1 MRRLVTRRDFMKGS
15 ASAVVGAA
23 IPLSQS
29 ASQET
34 PSQRPERSK
43 VVLVRNAD
51 ALDESSV
58 FNGEVIQQM
67 LDEAVMEF
75 FDAESPVDAFR
86 RIISPGQ
93 IVAIKTNRW
102 GWLPTPAELEAAIR
116 KRALDVGV
124 TEENLGLA
132 DGPTVRTN
140 PLFRNADSIINV
152 RPLRTHYLSGV
163 SGCMKNL
170 IMFSERPVEWHPN
183 SCGDLGLLQNL
194 PQIKD
199 RLRLHILAA
208 LTPQFHGR
216 GPHHF
221 SRRYV
226 WDYKGLIVG
235 TDAVAVDAIGL
246 ELLKAKRT
254 EVLGAANALP
264 PVPKHI
270 EIADKVHGLG
280 NSDLAKIDLIKV
292 GWQDDILI

>member
-1 MRRLVTRRDFMKGS
+1 MKRLVTRRDFMKGS
-15 ASAVVGAA
+15 ASAVLGAA
-23 IPLSQS
+23 IPLSQ
-29 ASQET
+29 ASPQEAQN
-34 PSQRPERSK
+34 QRPARSK

-51 ALDESSV
+51 ALDENSV
-58 FNGEVIQQM
+58 FEGEVIQQM
-67 LDEAVMEF
+67 LDEAVMTF
-75 FDAESPVDAFR
+75 FDAATPVDAFR
-86 RIISPGQ
+86 NMIGPDH
-93 IVAIKTNRW
+93 IVGIKSNGW
-102 GWLPTPAELEAAIR
+102 GYLPTPPELEAAIER
-116 KRALDVGV
+116 RVMDVGV
-124 TEENLGLA
+124 REENIDIA
-132 DGPTVRTN
+132 DGGVREN
-140 PLFRNADSIINV
+140 PIFQNANSIINV

-170 IMFSERPVEWHPN
+170 IRFSDNFVKWHPN
-183 SCGDLGLLQNL
+183 SCGDLGLLQTL
-194 PQIKD
+194 PEVKG

-208 LTPQFHGR
+208 LTPQYHGR

-235 TDAVAVDAIGL
+235 TDVVAVDAIGL

-264 PVPKHI
+264 PVSKHI

-280 NSDLAKIDLIKV
+280 NSDLGKIDLIKI

>member
-1 MRRLVTRRDFMKGS
+1 MKKMVTRRDFMKGS
-15 ASAVVGAA
+15 ASAVLGAA
-23 IPLSQS
+23 IPL
-29 ASQET
+29 AEGAPKEA
-34 PSQRPERSK
+34 PSQRPERSR
-43 VVLVRNAD
+43 VVLVRDAD
-51 ALDESSV
+51 AIDDNAV

-67 LDEAVMEF
+67 LDEAVMAV
-75 FDAESPVDAFR
+75 FDTETPVDAFR
-86 RIISPGQ
+86 AMVSPDQTVG
-93 IVAIKTNRW
+93 IKTNFW
-102 GWLPTPAELEAAIR
+102 GYLPTPAELEDAIKQR
-116 KRALDVGV
+116 VLDVGIP
-124 TEENLGLA
+124 EEKIGT
-132 DGPTVRTN
+132 DDHGVRDN
-140 PLFRNADSIINV
+140 PIFQEAQSIINV

-170 IMFSERPVEWHPN
+170 IMFSDSQVKWHPN
-183 SCGDLGLLQNL
+183 SCGDLGLLLNL
-194 PQIKD
+194 PEVKG
-199 RLRLHILAA
+199 RLRLHVLAA

-235 TDAVAVDAIGL
+235 TDVVAVDAIGL

-264 PVPKHI
+264 PVPKHV

-280 NSDLAKIDLIKV
+280 NSDLAKIDLVRI

>member
-1 MRRLVTRRDFMKGS
+1 MKKMVTRRDFMRGS
-15 ASAVVGAA
+15 ASAVLGAA
-23 IPLSQS
+23 MPLSQ
-29 ASQET
+29 ASPQDSST
-34 PSQRPERSK
+34 QRPDRSK

-51 ALDESSV
+51 ALDENSA

-67 LDEAVMEF
+67 LDEAVMAV
-75 FDAESPVDAFR
+75 FDAETPVDAFR
-86 RIISPGQ
+86 KMISADQVVG
-93 IVAIKTNRW
+93 IKSNRW
-102 GWLPTPAELEAAIR
+102 AYLPTPAELNAAIK
-116 KRALDVGV
+116 KRVLDVGV
-124 TEENLGLA
+124 SEENISIDDLG
-132 DGPTVRTN
+132 VRTN
-140 PLFRNADSIINV
+140 PVFQNADSIINV

-170 IMFSERPVEWHPN
+170 IMFSEEQITWHPN

-194 PQIKD
+194 PEVKG

-226 WDYKGLIVG
+226 WNYKGLIVG
-235 TDAVAVDAIGL
+235 TDVVAVDAIAL
-246 ELLKAKRT
+246 KLLMAKRT
-254 EVLGAANALP
+254 EVLGAAKALP

-280 NSDLAKIDLIKV
+280 NSDLAKIDLIKL

>member
-1 MRRLVTRRDFMKGS
+1 MRRMVTRRDFMKGS

-23 IPLSQS
+23 IPISRS
-29 ASQET
+29 SPVEG
-34 PSQRPERSK
+34 SNQRPDRSK

-51 ALDESSV
+51 ALDENSA

-67 LDEAVMEF
+67 LDEAVVECF
-75 FDAESPVDAFR
+75 GAETPVDAFR
-86 RIISPGQ
+86 KMLAPDHLVGIKTNGWSYLPTPSELE
-93 IVAIKTNRW
+93 VAIKR
-102 GWLPTPAELEAAIR
+102 R
-116 KRALDVGV
+116 VLDVGV
-124 TEENLGLA
+124 NEENISML
-132 DGPTVRTN
+132 DGGVRTD
-140 PLFRNADSIINV
+140 PVFQNADSIINV

-170 IMFSERPVEWHPN
+170 IRFSDNFAKWHPN
-183 SCGDLGLLQNL
+183 SCGDLGLLQTL
-194 PQIKD
+194 PEVKG

-226 WDYKGLIVG
+226 WNYKGLIVG
-235 TDAVAVDAIGL
+235 TDVVAVDAIGL

-254 EVLGAANALP
+254 EVLGAADALP

-280 NSDLAKIDLIKV
+280 NSDLDKIDLIKI

>member
-1 MRRLVTRRDFMKGS
+1 MRRMVTRRDFMKGS

-23 IPLSQS
+23 IPLSKS
-29 ASQET
+29 SPTES
-34 PSQRPERSK
+34 PNQRPERSK

-51 ALDESSV
+51 ALDENSA

-67 LDEAVMEF
+67 LDEAVVEF
-75 FDAESPVDAFR
+75 FGAATPVDAFR
-86 RIISPGQ
+86 GILSPDQLVG
-93 IVAIKTNRW
+93 IKTNGWGYLPTPSELEVAIKR
-102 GWLPTPAELEAAIR
+102 R
-116 KRALDVGV
+116 VLDVGV
-124 TEENLGLA
+124 SEENISML
-132 DGPTVRTN
+132 DGGVRED
-140 PLFRNADSIINV
+140 PVFRNADSIINV

-170 IMFSERPVEWHPN
+170 IRFSDNFAKWHPN
-183 SCGDLGLLQNL
+183 SCGDLGLLQTL
-194 PQIKD
+194 PEVKG

-226 WDYKGLIVG
+226 WNYKGLIVG
-235 TDAVAVDAIGL
+235 TDVVAVDAIGL

-280 NSDLAKIDLIKV
+280 NSDLDKIDLIKV

>member
-1 MRRLVTRRDFMKGS
+1 MRKMVTRRDFMKGS
-15 ASAVVGAA
+15 ASAVLGAA
-23 IPLSQS
+23 LPLSQ
-29 ASQET
+29 ASPQDSST
-34 PSQRPERSK
+34 QRPDRSK

-51 ALDESSV
+51 ALDENSA

-67 LDEAVMEF
+67 LDEAVMAV
-75 FDAESPVDAFR
+75 FDAETPVDAFR
-86 RIISPGQ
+86 EMISADQVVG
-93 IVAIKTNRW
+93 IKTNAW
-102 GWLPTPAELEAAIR
+102 SYLPTPSELEAAIK
-116 KRALDVGV
+116 KRVLDVGV
-124 TEENLGLA
+124 SEENIGMA
-132 DGPTVRTN
+132 DGGVRTN
-140 PLFRNADSIINV
+140 PNFQNAHSIINV

-170 IMFSERPVEWHPN
+170 IRFSDSFIKWHPN
-183 SCGDLGLLQNL
+183 SCGDLGLLQTL
-194 PQIKD
+194 PEVKG

-226 WDYKGLIVG
+226 WNYKGLIVG
-235 TDAVAVDAIGL
+235 TDVVAVDAIGL
-246 ELLKAKRT
+246 KLLMAKRT

-280 NSDLAKIDLIKV
+280 NSDLDKIDLIKL
-292 GWQDDILI
+292 GWQDDVLI

>member
-1 MRRLVTRRDFMKGS
+1 MRKMVTRRDFMKGS

-23 IPLSQS
+23 IPFSPS
-29 ASQET
+29 SSQE
-34 PSQRPERSK
+34 SSNQRPERSR

-51 ALDESSV
+51 ALDENSA

-67 LDEAVMEF
+67 LDEGVMAF
-75 FDAESPVDAFR
+75 YGAETPVDAFR
-86 RIISPGQ
+86 QVVSADQ
-93 IVAIKTNRW
+93 IVGIKTNFW
-102 GWLPTPAELEAAIR
+102 NYLPTPAELEAAIKTR
-116 KRALDVGV
+116 VMEVGV
-124 TEENLGLA
+124 SEENVTIDDHG
-132 DGPTVRTN
+132 VRNN
-140 PLFRNADSIINV
+140 PGFQNAHSIINV

-170 IMFSERPVEWHPN
+170 IMFSDSQAKWHPN
-183 SCGDLGLLQNL
+183 SCGDLGLLQTL
-194 PQIKD
+194 PEVKG

-226 WDYKGLIVG
+226 WNYKGLIIG
-235 TDAVAVDAIGL
+235 TDVVAVDAIGL
-246 ELLKAKRT
+246 KLLMAKRT

-280 NSDLAKIDLIKV
+280 NSDLDKIDLIKI
-292 GWQDDILI
+292 GWQDDVLI

>member
-1 MRRLVTRRDFMKGS
+1 MKKMVTRRDFMKGS
-15 ASAVVGAA
+15 ASAVLGAA
-23 IPLSQS
+23 VPLSHGSPQD
-29 ASQET
+29 
-34 PSQRPERSK
+34 PSTQRPERSK

-51 ALDESSV
+51 ALDENSA

-67 LDEAVMEF
+67 LDEGVMAF
-75 FDAESPVDAFR
+75 FETETPVEAFR
-86 RIISPGQ
+86 QMVSDDQ
-93 IVAIKTNRW
+93 IVGIKTNFW
-102 GWLPTPAELEAAIR
+102 NYLPTPAELETAIKTR
-116 KRALDVGV
+116 VLDVGV
-124 TEENLGLA
+124 SEENVSIDDHG
-132 DGPTVRTN
+132 VRGN
-140 PLFRNADSIINV
+140 PGFQNAHSIINV

-170 IMFSERPVEWHPN
+170 IMFSDSQAKWHPN
-183 SCGDLGLLQNL
+183 SCGDLGLLQTL
-194 PQIKD
+194 PEVKG

-226 WDYKGLIVG
+226 WNYKGLIIG
-235 TDAVAVDAIGL
+235 TDVVAVDAIGL
-246 ELLKAKRT
+246 KLLMAKRT

-280 NSDLAKIDLIKV
+280 NSDLDKIDLIKI
-292 GWQDDILI
+292 GWQDDVLI